1 MIKITS
7 ETKLSDILKEYPWLK
22 DELVKISPKFKMLKT
37 PIAKVMM
44 RKVDISKMSKI
55 SEIDVNTIITK
66 LNELIESHNNEN

>member
-44 RKVDISKMSKI
+44 RKADISKMSKI